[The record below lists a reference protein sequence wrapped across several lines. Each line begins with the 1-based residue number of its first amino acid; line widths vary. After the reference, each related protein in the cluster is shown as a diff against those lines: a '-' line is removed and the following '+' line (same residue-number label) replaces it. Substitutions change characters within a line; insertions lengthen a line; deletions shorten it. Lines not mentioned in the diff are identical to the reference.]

1 MFDFLTLFK
10 ISIFLLAALK
20 GHLQVV
26 QIFMEKLIDKN
37 PVGGRYS
44 GTPLHFAAEEGHME
58 VMNCLLNEV
67 EDKNPQDANGRTPLH
82 NLVK

>member
-1 MFDFLTLFK
+1 MCNFLP
-10 ISIFLLAALK
+10 AAEK
-20 GHLQVV
+20 GHLEVV

-37 PVGGRYS
+37 PVGGRFG

-58 VMNCLLNEV
+58 VVNCILNKV
-67 EDKNPQDANGRTPLH
+67 ENKNPQDTNNGTTPLH